1 MTILR
6 FLDKYFEIS
15 ISVFLLLFMTALIA
29 VQVFMRYV
37 MGESL
42 SWSEELAR
50 YVFIWLIYLMIS
62 YSAREMKHIKIDAAL
77 GLFPQSWQR
86 WVVILGDLLFL
97 AFALFIVKTT
107 YELVLKQMMLD
118 QRSTALAIPLWMIYA
133 APGVGFFLTA
143 IRQVQT
149 IIWRLRNP
157 DKSNIE
163 EF

>member
-1 MTILR
+1 MTFLR

-15 ISVFLLLFMTALIA
+15 ISVFLLLFMAALIA

-37 MGESL
+37 VGESL

-62 YSAREMKHIKIDAAL
+62 YSAREMKHIKIDVAL
-77 GLFPQSWQR
+77 SMFPVSWQK

-107 YELVLKQMMLD
+107 YSLVLKQMMLD
-118 QRSTALAIPLWMIYA
+118 QRSTALAIPMWMIYA
-133 APGVGFFLTA
+133 APGVGFFLTS
-143 IRQVQT
+143 IRQIQT
-149 IIWRLRNP
+149 IIWRVRNT
-157 DKSNIE
+157 DKTHIE

>member
-1 MTILR
+1 MTFLR

-29 VQVFMRYV
+29 MQVFMRYV

-77 GLFPQSWQR
+77 SLFPQSWQR
-86 WVVILGDLLFL
+86 WVILLGDVLFL
-97 AFALFIVKTT
+97 AFALFIVQTT
-107 YELVLKQMMLD
+107 YSLVLKQMMLD
-118 QRSTALAIPLWMIYA
+118 QRSTALAIPMWMIYA
-133 APGVGFFLTA
+133 APGVGFGLTA

-157 DKSNIE
+157 DKSTIE
-163 EF
+163 EI